1 MIKIMV
7 GDIIPLVLKVRDGNE
22 KLNVKAIVS
31 NNYGE
36 ILKTVELINSG
47 RGLYQNFDVQMPDCK
62 YLIAEYFTND
72 PEKYEEG
79 MDIFKAIPKPIP
91 EENYL
96 LGEVVS
102 VQSLTEDDSI
112 IGEVVNVEK
121 EM

>member
-7 GDIIPLVLKVRDGNE
+7 GDAIPLILKVRDGNE

-36 ILKTVELINSG
+36 ILNTVELQNVG
-47 RGLYQNFDVQMPDCK
+47 RGLYQNFDMAMPDCK
-62 YLIAEYFTND
+62 VVIAEYFTND

-79 MDIFKAIPKPIP
+79 MDVFKSIPKPMP
-91 EENYL
+91 EDIYL

-102 VQSLTEDDSI
+102 VQSLGEDDAI
-112 IGEVVNVEK
+112 LGEVTNVEE